1 MSPDELRQ
9 AIETAF
15 DYRGDVR
22 LTLRSGAILEGYLFD
37 RRVGA
42 TLEDS
47 SVRLIPRTSREKLTV
62 SCAEIAAIELDSRDP
77 AAGKSWE
84 AWVRKYWE
92 KKAAGEKN
100 IALHPDAL
108 D

>member
-1 MSPDELRQ
+1 MSHDELRA
-9 AIETAF
+9 AIEAAF
-15 DYRGDVR
+15 DFRGDVR
-22 LTLRSGAILEGYLFD
+22 LALRSGEVVEGYLFD

-42 TLEDS
+42 TLEES
-47 SVRLIPRTSREKLTV
+47 SVRVIPKPGREKRTI
-62 SCAEIAAIELDSRDP
+62 SCAEIAGLELDSRDP

-92 KKAAGEKN
+92 KKAAGETN
-100 IALHPDAL
+100 IGLEPEAL